1 MAAKRQKTDSPLWA
15 WRQRMGWT
23 QAVAAD
29 RLGVT
34 HPYYRELESGRQ
46 ELRLVYRLAAAAIE
60 HGINPLKN
68 EMPPKLLRRRGSG

>member
-1 MAAKRQKTDSPLWA
+1 MAAKKQKTESPLLA
-15 WRQRMGWT
+15 WRKRLGWT
-23 QAVAAD
+23 QAAAAD

-46 ELRLVYRLAAAAIE
+46 DLRLVYRLAAAALE

-68 EMPPKLLRRRGSG
+68 ETAPKLPRRRGSG